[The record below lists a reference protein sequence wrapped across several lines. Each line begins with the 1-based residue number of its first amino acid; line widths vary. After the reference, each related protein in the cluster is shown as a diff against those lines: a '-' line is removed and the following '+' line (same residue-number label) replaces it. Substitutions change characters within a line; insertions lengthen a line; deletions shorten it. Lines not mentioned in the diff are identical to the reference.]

1 VGKVRKKT
9 WREFVGP
16 GEREECTAELNRLV
30 IHVDEIKAAPEKDFK
45 KTKFAR
51 HMDGWYDVGPAFR
64 HARATLV
71 AIAACEQGKDQQ
83 AGTILLDLLSN
94 LLRRNLPFTVEHVDA
109 LLNAGSLS
117 LARGRFGGVLP
128 GVLGAIERIFGSQ
141 SLADNHRDALAAV
154 GARLAKTE
162 AKPSKAAAKLRER
175 IDALCNDST
184 AGRLLP
190 DGGWADD
197 LRTWI
202 DKCDRRERAKWE
214 ALLRD
219 AAAVKPDPPATKWKV
234 DLSDTGL
241 DYMKD
246 LDAAI
251 VKCTE
256 MQLERAPTAEWA
268 RTMATHLEGLGRD
281 RVGGE
286 LARWLHRVP
295 NSKPG
300 MLVRT
305 SLNRELMRGLLW
317 TCREIAIPEIAQAVQ
332 HATKYFY
339 KNNSPLAEAGVAVLY
354 RTGTGAAAAAL
365 AAIAATLHRESQQK
379 FVELA
384 LSRVTESA
392 GVGPDEFA
400 AESIPTFGFTQAG
413 RWKEQLGNVKVCMEI
428 RPTRAVDMVWSRAD
442 GTELKSIPAAIK
454 REFGERIE
462 SLKTTAKGIKE
473 ALAGVSVR
481 LEGSWLTQGK
491 FQWENLRGQLIDHVI
506 GGVVGSAL
514 IWDVESDSKRKA
526 ALWRRDR
533 LVDVR
538 GRRVSTAGDA
548 TVRLWHP
555 LDAPVDE
562 VLAWREL
569 LMSNEILQP
578 FKQAYR
584 EVYVLTDAERR
595 TRTYSNRFAAHILRQ
610 AQFRQLAKTRGWKVG
625 LMGPWD
631 GGDHQHAEKKLPRWN
646 LRAQFWVNLA
656 GNDMQ
661 TGYTYVATD
670 QVRFYRLNA
679 TDNDEPLTLD
689 QVPPL
694 VLSEVMRD
702 VDLFVGVASV
712 GNDPNWAD
720 GGPGGRYR
728 DYWQSY
734 SFGELSATA
743 QTRRALLEKLI
754 PRLTIA
760 GRCKLADRFLVVR
773 GDIRTYKIH
782 LGSGNILMAPNDQY
796 LCIVAKQTVAGGDRV
811 FLPFEGDGTLSVILS
826 KAFLLAADTQITDPT
841 ITSQLKR

>member
-1 VGKVRKKT
+1 VAKSRKKT
-9 WREFVGP
+9 WMEFVAP
-16 GEREECTAELNRLV
+16 GEREELEAELNRLV
-30 IHVDEIKAAPEKDFK
+30 THVDEIEAAPEKDFK

-51 HMDGWYDVGPAFR
+51 HMAGWYEVGPAF
-64 HARATLV
+64 HSARAALAAV
-71 AIAACEQGKDQQ
+71 AACEQAKDQQ

-94 LLRRNLPFTVEHVDA
+94 VLRRNLPFTAEHVDP

-117 LARGRFGGVLP
+117 LASGRQAVLP
-128 GVLGAIERIFGSQ
+128 GVLGAIERIVGSQ
-141 SLADNHRDALAAV
+141 PLTDHHRQALSAL
-154 GARLAKTE
+154 GAQLAKAE
-162 AKPSKAAAKLRER
+162 AKPSKAKLRER
-175 IDALCNDST
+175 IDALCDDST

-190 DGGWADD
+190 DEGWADD

-202 DKCDRRERAKWE
+202 DRCDRRERGKWE

-234 DLSDTGL
+234 DLADTGL

-251 VKCTE
+251 AKCSE
-256 MQLERAPTAEWA
+256 MQLERAPAAEWA
-268 RTMATHLEGLGRD
+268 RTMATHVERLGRD
-281 RVGGE
+281 RVAGE

-317 TCREIAIPEIAQAVQ
+317 TCREIATPEIAQAVQ

-339 KNNSPLAEAGVAVLY
+339 KNNSPLAESGVAVLY
-354 RTGTGAAAAAL
+354 RMGTAAAAAAL
-365 AAIAATLHRESQQK
+365 AAIAATLRRESQQK

-392 GVGPDEFA
+392 GVRPDEFA
-400 AESIPTFGFTQAG
+400 DESIPTFGFTQAG
-413 RWKEQLGNVKVCMEI
+413 RREEQLGNVKVCMEI
-428 RPTRAVDMVWSRAD
+428 RPTRAVDIVWSRAD

-454 REFGERIE
+454 REYGERIE
-462 SLKTTAKGIKE
+462 ALKTTAKGIKE
-473 ALAGVSVR
+473 ALAGLSVR
-481 LEGSWLTQGK
+481 LEGSWLTQGQ
-491 FQWENLRGQLIDHVI
+491 FQWDNLKRHLIDHVI

-514 IWDVESDSKRKA
+514 IWEVESDSKRKA
-526 ALWRRDR
+526 ALWRGDR

-538 GRRVSTAGDA
+538 GRRVSPAADA

-569 LMSNEILQP
+569 LLSKEVLQP

-584 EVYVLTDAERR
+584 EVYLLTDAERR

-625 LMGPWD
+625 LLGPWD
-631 GGDHQHAEKKLPRWN
+631 GGDHQHAEKKLPRWD
-646 LRAQFWVNLA
+646 LRAQFWVNGA
-656 GNDMQ
+656 GDDMQ

-694 VLSEVMRD
+694 VFSEVMRD

-754 PRLTIA
+754 PRLKIA

-782 LGSGNILMAPNDQY
+782 LGSGNILMAANDQY
-796 LCIVAKQTVAGGDRV
+796 LCIVPKQAVNGWERV

-826 KAFLLAADTQITDPT
+826 KAFLLAADRKITDPT
-841 ITSQLKR
+841 ILSQLKR